1 MSYQVIARKW
11 RPQTFSEV
19 VYQDHVSITIRNS
32 IKNGRIS
39 HAYLFAGPR
48 GVGKTTMARILAKSL
63 NCAGGPTDTPCGT
76 CRNCR
81 EIRDGH
87 SFDVIEIDGASNRGI
102 ENIRELR
109 ESVAFAPVEGRY
121 KIYIIDEV
129 HMLTKEAFNAL
140 LKTLEEPP
148 PHVVFIFATTEI
160 HQVPETILSRCQKF
174 YFKKMAVDAIAA
186 HLAFIASKEG
196 FNIDESAF
204 YAIARA
210 SEGSMRD
217 AQSLLDQVV
226 SFSEGHINEESALAI
241 LGIVPME
248 SHIVLLRHIADERAA
263 DAIMELD
270 RVINLGADI
279 PRYAAGFVDTL
290 RAIRLMKNG
299 IDLKTILGLS
309 AQEAEMLTSA
319 TTLFNDEELSVFFRI
334 ITDLQRDL
342 RFSSNERISI
352 EMAVL
357 DLIAAK
363 ARPSIAEIVQKLEDS
378 ARAEKSHSDAVDRV
392 KKKTVEMTPIDS
404 ITHARKE
411 ETSVEQQSAPGAE
424 KKSKSEPL
432 TLERAWT
439 RILTSIK
446 EAKPYLFKQLQTM
459 KPSFNNNA
467 ILLEPADTFNAR
479 MLDNKDIALIQEKAS
494 AVCGKEISVSQKGTH
509 NQNLKGQAEEFF
521 PGKTPDEIQHPSAAV
536 SENETDP
543 LTEKLIDLFHAQVIN
558 DKGEQ

>member
-19 VYQDHVSITIRNS
+19 VFQDHVSTTIRNS

-48 GVGKTTMARILAKSL
+48 GVGKTTMARIVAKSL
-63 NCAGGPTDTPCGT
+63 NCESGPTDNPCGK
-76 CRNCR
+76 CRNCI

-87 SFDVIEIDGASNRGI
+87 SFDVMEIDGASNRGI

-186 HLAFIASKEG
+186 HLAYITKNEG
-196 FNIDESAF
+196 FTIDESAL

-210 SEGSMRD
+210 ADGSMRD
-217 AQSLLDQVV
+217 AQSLLDQVI

-248 SHIVLLRHIADERAA
+248 SHISLLRHIADERAA

-270 RVINLGADI
+270 RVINLGADM
-279 PRYAAGFVDTL
+279 PRYVAGFADTL

-299 IDLKTILGLS
+299 IDLKPILGLS
-309 AQEAEMLTSA
+309 AQETDMLNSA
-319 TTLFNDEELSVFFRI
+319 MALFNDEELSVFFRI
-334 ITDLQRDL
+334 IADLQRDL
-342 RFSSNERISI
+342 RFSPNDRISI
-352 EMAVL
+352 EMSVL

-363 ARPSIAEIVQKLEDS
+363 ARPTIAEIVKKLEEGTSPKDEKKKNERLIEEQS
-378 ARAEKSHSDAVDRV
+378 APNISAGKTPPKDEPSKHLLTKAAVKQEHRPIPEVAKANTTSAAISEPEATPEPDAVD
-392 KKKTVEMTPIDS
+392 
-404 ITHARKE
+404 
-411 ETSVEQQSAPGAE
+411 
-424 KKSKSEPL
+424 
-432 TLERAWT
+432 
-439 RILTSIK
+439 
-446 EAKPYLFKQLQTM
+446 
-459 KPSFNNNA
+459 
-467 ILLEPADTFNAR
+467 
-479 MLDNKDIALIQEKAS
+479 
-494 AVCGKEISVSQKGTH
+494 
-509 NQNLKGQAEEFF
+509 
-521 PGKTPDEIQHPSAAV
+521 
-536 SENETDP
+536 ENDP

-558 DKGEQ
+558 NKGEQ